1 VHRLSVLRRRR
12 RARALL
18 CLLLGLVLVA
28 SSGATAEAAVPPV
41 IPRTASVVTADG
53 LPTAQINGVVWTMA
67 IAGDR
72 LFAGGEFTRARPS
85 GAAPGTGEKTR
96 GNLVSVNL
104 RTGALND
111 FAPQL
116 NGPVKALAVSA
127 DGSTLFVAGSFTQ
140 VGSIRRNRFAAFRI
154 STGELLDK
162 NPSFNG
168 TVNALTVGS
177 RTVFAGGTFTTVD
190 GVSRTR
196 LAAVH
201 ASSGALTGWAPRADS
216 TVNALTLT
224 ADRTKVVAGGS
235 FNQVNGVDGRG
246 LVALDATSGARDPW
260 EINTVVKDYGTNSA
274 ILSLTADQDT
284 VYGTGYGFKGGNFEG
299 VFAADDTRGQIR
311 WLQDCHGDTYG
322 VARVGDAVYSV
333 GHAHVCDN
341 IGGFPEFNPRRNY
354 RALAVTRDAR
364 GTVAPNSQPGPYY
377 GEFGGQPAP
386 SMYNWFPAVNAG
398 TFTGMFQ
405 GPWSIVATSEFVVLG
420 GEFTSVDGRGQQG
433 LVRYTLP
440 SRQPV
445 RRGPEESTG
454 MAPTVTAQAG
464 GAARVSWKANWDRDE
479 MTINYEV
486 LRNGVVVGR
495 LRKQS
500 TFWKRPTLGFTDSGL
515 VAGRTYRYAIRAT
528 HPADPVTSPEVSF
541 SYAG

>member
-1 VHRLSVLRRRR
+1 MSEIRAGRGPGRTRVLLS
-12 RARALL
+12 
-18 CLLLGLVLVA
+18 LLLGLVIVVPT
-28 SSGATAEAAVPPV
+28 SATAEAAVPPV
-41 IPRTASVVTADG
+41 SPRTAGVVTADA
-53 LPTAQINGVVWTMA
+53 LPTAQVNGVVWTMA

-72 LFAGGEFTRARPS
+72 LFAAGEFTRARPP

-96 GNLVSVNL
+96 WNLVSVNL
-104 RTGALND
+104 RTGALNN

-116 NGPVKALAVSA
+116 NGAVKALAVSA
-127 DGSTLFVAGSFTQ
+127 DGTTLFAGGSFTK
-140 VGSIRRNRFAAFRI
+140 VGSVRRNRFAAFRI
-154 STGELLDK
+154 SNSDLLDK

-177 RTVFAGGTFTTVD
+177 RTVFVGGTFTTVD
-190 GVSRTR
+190 GVPRTR

-216 TVNALTLT
+216 TVHALTLT

-260 EINTVVKDYGTNSA
+260 EINTVVQDYGPNAA

-284 VYGTGYGFKGGNFEG
+284 VYGTGYGYRGGNFEG
-299 VFAADDTRGQIR
+299 VFAADDTRGAVR
-311 WLQDCHGDTYG
+311 WLQDCHGDTYA
-322 VARVGDAVYSV
+322 VAPVGDVVYSV
-333 GHAHVCDN
+333 GHAHFCSN
-341 IGGFPEFNPRRNY
+341 IGGFPEFVPRRNY

-364 GTVAPNSQPGPYY
+364 GTVAPNSQPGSYY
-377 GEFGGQPAP
+377 GDFGGQPAP
-386 SMYNWFPAVNAG
+386 SLHNWFPAVNAG
-398 TFTGMFQ
+398 SFTGMSQ
-405 GPWSIVATSEFVVLG
+405 GPWSIVASSDFVVLG

-433 LVRYTLP
+433 LVRFTLP
-440 SRQPV
+440 GRQPV
-445 RRGPEESTG
+445 RRGPEESAT
-454 MAPTVTAQAG
+454 MVPTVTGLAG
-464 GAARVSWKANWDRDE
+464 GTARLTWTANWDRDE

-500 TFWKRPTLGFTDSGL
+500 TFWNRPTLEFTDRGL
-515 VAGRTYRYAIRAT
+515 AAGQTYRYAIRAS
-528 HPADPVTSPEVSF
+528 HPVDPVTGPTVAF
-541 SYAG
+541 TFTG

>member
-1 VHRLSVLRRRR
+1 MADIRAGRRPGRTRL
-12 RARALL
+12 LL
-18 CLLLGLVLVA
+18 SLLLGLALVVPT
-28 SSGATAEAAVPPV
+28 SATAEAAVPPV
-41 IPRTASVVTADG
+41 SPRTAAVVTADA
-53 LPTAQINGVVWTMA
+53 LATAQVNGVVWTMA

-72 LFAGGEFTRARPS
+72 LFAAGEFTRARPP
-85 GAAPGTGEKTR
+85 GAAPGTAEKTR
-96 GNLVSVNL
+96 WNLVSVNL
-104 RTGALND
+104 RTGALNN
-111 FAPQL
+111 FAPRL
-116 NGPVKALAVSA
+116 NGPVRALAVSK
-127 DGSTLFVAGSFTQ
+127 DGSTLFVGGGFTK

-154 STGELLDK
+154 ANSDLLDK

-168 TVNALTVGS
+168 TVNALTAGS

-216 TVNALTLT
+216 TVHALTLT
-224 ADRTKVVAGGS
+224 ADRTKVVAGGA

-260 EINTVVKDYGTNSA
+260 DINTVVQDFGPKAA
-274 ILSLTADQDT
+274 ILSLTADRDT
-284 VYGTGYGFKGGNFEG
+284 VYGTGYGFGGGNFEG
-299 VFAADDTRGQIR
+299 VFAADDTRGGVR

-322 VARVGDAVYSV
+322 VAPVGDVVYSV
-333 GHAHVCDN
+333 GHAHHCSN

-364 GTVAPNSQPGPYY
+364 GTVAPNTQPGLHY
-377 GEFGGQPAP
+377 GDFGGQPAP
-386 SMYNWFPAVNAG
+386 SMHNWFPAVNAG
-398 TFTGMFQ
+398 TFTGMSQ
-405 GPWSIVATSEFVVLG
+405 GPWSVVASSEFVVLG

-433 LVRYTLP
+433 LVRFTLP
-440 SRQPV
+440 GRQPV
-445 RRGPEESTG
+445 RRGPEESTA
-454 MAPTVTAQAG
+454 MAPTVTGQAG
-464 GAARVSWKANWDRDE
+464 GAARVGWLANWDRDE

-486 LRNGVVVGR
+486 LRDGAVVGR
-495 LRKQS
+495 VRKQS
-500 TFWKRPTLGFTDSGL
+500 TLWNRPTLELTDRGL
-515 VAGRTYRYAIRAT
+515 VAGRTYRYAIRAS